1 MLNGKSALITGSS
14 QGIGLGVAQAFA
26 ASGAKVVVTSEKP
39 LAKCPDVQRLLSD
52 YEHTRYV
59 QADLLADGEPERLV
73 AEAWAA
79 FGGIDVLVNNLGTY
93 KEPPLAQITRD
104 HFDFIFRLNVWIPV
118 ALSREV
124 VRRAKAVNRGGR
136 ILFSTS
142 LNATRSE
149 PLHTLYDASKG
160 AVNALAR
167 QLAVELAPHGFTTAA
182 IAPGLVETPLTD
194 FGLKSSPNEREAVI
208 AQIPLRRIAT
218 VEDVAWWYVFLASD
232 RASYSTGS
240 VFTVDGGLD
249 AQQMALRPVTE
260 SEKRQNA
267 PQMTQRDAD

>member
-1 MLNGKSALITGSS
+1 MLQGKSALVTGSS

-39 LAKCPDVQRLLSD
+39 LAKCPEVQRLLSD
-52 YEHTRYV
+52 FEHTRYV
-59 QADLLADGEPERLV
+59 QADLLGDGEPERLV
-73 AEAWAA
+73 AEAWGA

-93 KEPPLAQITRD
+93 KEPPLTEITRD
-104 HFDFIFRLNVWIPV
+104 HFDFIFRLNVWVPV
-118 ALSREV
+118 AVTREV
-124 VRRAKAVNRGGR
+124 VRRARAAHRGGR

-160 AVNALAR
+160 AVNALTR

-182 IAPGLVETPLTD
+182 VAPGLVETPLTD
-194 FGLKSSPNEREAVI
+194 FGLKSSPAEREAVI
-208 AQIPLRRIAT
+208 AQIPLRKIAT

-232 RASYSTGS
+232 RAGYSTGS

-249 AQQMALRPVTE
+249 ARQMAVRPVTE
-260 SEKRQNA
+260 AELGERPA
-267 PQMTQRDAD
+267 

>member
-1 MLNGKSALITGSS
+1 MLSGKSALVTGSS

-39 LAKCPDVQRLLSD
+39 LEKCPDVRRLLSD

-59 QADLLADGEPERLV
+59 RADLLRDGEPERLV

-79 FGGIDVLVNNLGTY
+79 FGGLDVLVNNLGTY
-93 KEPPLAQITRD
+93 KEPPLTEITRE
-104 HFDFIFRLNVWIPV
+104 HFDFLFRLNVWVPV
-118 ALSREV
+118 AVTREV
-124 VRRAKAVNRGGR
+124 VRRAKAERRGGR

-160 AVNALAR
+160 AVNALCR

-182 IAPGLVETPLTD
+182 VAPGLVETPLTD
-194 FGLKSSPNEREAVI
+194 FGLKSSPAEREAVI
-208 AQIPLRRIAT
+208 GQIPVRRIAT

-232 RASYSTGS
+232 RAAYSTGC

-249 AQQMALRPVTE
+249 AQQMALRPVT
-260 SEKRQNA
+260 
-267 PQMTQRDAD
+267 DAERH

>member
-1 MLNGKSALITGSS
+1 MLAGKSALVTGSS
-14 QGIGLGVAQAFA
+14 QGIGLGVEQAFA

-39 LAKCPDVQRLLSD
+39 LAKCPEVQRLLSD

-79 FGGIDVLVNNLGTY
+79 FGSIDVLVNNLGTY
-93 KEPPLAQITRD
+93 KEPPLDQITRE
-104 HFDFIFRLNVWIPV
+104 HFDFIFRLNVWVPV
-118 ALSREV
+118 AITREV
-124 VRRAKAVNRGGR
+124 VRRARAAKRGGR

-160 AVNALAR
+160 AVNALTR
-167 QLAVELAPHGFTTAA
+167 QLAIELAPHGFTTAA

-194 FGLKSSPNEREAVI
+194 FGLRSDPAARRAVEE
-208 AQIPLRRIAT
+208 QIPLRRIGT
-218 VEDVAWWYVFLASD
+218 VDDVAMWYVFLASD
-232 RASYSTGS
+232 AASYATGT
-240 VFTVDGGLD
+240 VVVVDGGLD
-249 AQQMALRPVTE
+249 AQQMPSRPIAEGERTKAGE
-260 SEKRQNA
+260 PGA
-267 PQMTQRDAD
+267 